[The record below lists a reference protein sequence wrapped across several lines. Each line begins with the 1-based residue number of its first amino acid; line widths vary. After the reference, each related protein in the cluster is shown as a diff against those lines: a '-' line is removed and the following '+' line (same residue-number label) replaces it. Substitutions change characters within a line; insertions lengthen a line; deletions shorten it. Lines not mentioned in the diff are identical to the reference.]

1 VSNNEESK
9 SDNFIS
15 PSEQKKPN
23 QLDQVD
29 QKKSDQ
35 LLNASSCISVPDSA
49 LQSQDASFLDSRMEH
64 VSQLDNKLDISDMSN

>member
-1 VSNNEESK
+1 MSNNEESK

-15 PSEQKKPN
+15 PSEQKKQN

-35 LLNASSCISVPDSA
+35 LLNARSCISVPDPA
-49 LQSQDASFLDSRMEH
+49 MQSQDASFLDSRMEH